1 MSVLCWERSHPRL
14 HWYTAYKRD
23 GLGIITTQYRIWRDP
38 DGCFHVSEETPRH
51 IGEAGTFDQAK
62 AIAQTHA
69 DLKVSIAE
77 TAPVQQLDF
86 FEATA

>member
-1 MSVLCWERSHPRL
+1 MPVLRWERSHPRA

-23 GLGIITTQYRIWRDP
+23 GGIITTQYRIWRDS

-69 DLKVSIAE
+69 DQSREKPAAVA
-77 TAPVQQLDF
+77 
-86 FEATA
+86 